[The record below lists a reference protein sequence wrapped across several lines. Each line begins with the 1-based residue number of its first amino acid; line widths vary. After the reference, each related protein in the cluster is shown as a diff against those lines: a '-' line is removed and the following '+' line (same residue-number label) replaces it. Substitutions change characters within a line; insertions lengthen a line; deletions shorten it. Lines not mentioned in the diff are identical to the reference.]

1 MLPLGEGE
9 KNEEKSLMSSVAEVV
24 ERLGYECVH
33 VGMKTDSVR
42 LRLQVLI
49 DSMGGINVQDCETVS
64 RAVNRLLDERDF
76 TELSG
81 RYYLEVSSPGLE
93 RPLFTPGQYGRFRG
107 QEARIRLSS
116 PVAGRK
122 TLTGAIVEATEE
134 RVVLFVEDEEREIAV
149 PFQWI
154 KSGNLVYRGLEQEA
168 PRGKKK
174 GAKPPVEHRGREL

>member
-33 VGMKTDSVR
+33 VGVKTDSVR

-93 RPLFTPGQYGRFRG
+93 RPLFTPEQYGRFRG
-107 QEARIRLSS
+107 KEARIRLSN
-116 PVAGRK
+116 PVEGS
-122 TLTGAIVEATEE
+122 IVEATEE
-134 RVVLFVEDEEREIAV
+134 RVVVFVEEEEREVVV

-168 PRGKKK
+168 PRGKRK